1 MKDDINYAEK
11 IATFNLLVGNNNEDI
26 AFNYLSMANWDET
39 QAAILYNKENKG
51 ANATLINTNDN
62 NINSINQNLYP
73 NKDQD
78 IIPIEKDSIYNQ
90 PNNNQKINPYNQNN
104 YNNYMPNQP
113 SVLNKYNQCEI
124 FINGPLDGLKFWKV
138 DNRGYFINFQQFNN
152 CIKLYNVFITNLSTN
167 VGIIYI
173 YDKRTINDAVTILQ
187 NLNNNEQTRDLL
199 NQRCVIHPMINKC
212 IEASSIIK
220 SLKIKTF
227 PTMVICFHKN
237 ESYFSVISQINNI
250 MNNIPLL
257 TQKLIEAHELFGQT
271 KKVYRHP
278 YPNSYN
284 NYIND
289 LKNKNNN
296 SINPQTNNNQI
307 NQNPNNKSNNIIN
320 NININNNIINNNNNI
335 INNPSN
341 NSSNLLADPRNYMMD
356 DDVMKNDM
364 YPYMSDGEVLK
375 KQEEEMKNLERK
387 EEEKVRKK
395 KQEEEMK
402 KLEEE
407 KRKREEIEEK
417 NKIENILKQLPQ
429 EPSDDTPNKC
439 TIMFRFPDGEK
450 TVQRKF
456 LKSDKVSLLYTYIK
470 SLGREIYTE
479 NNENSFS
486 LVQPF
491 PFKNYNELQDN
502 TLEQEGLFP
511 NAVLQIRT
519 M

>member
-1 MKDDINYAEK
+1 
-11 IATFNLLVGNNNEDI
+11 
-26 AFNYLSMANWDET
+26 
-39 QAAILYNKENKG
+39 
-51 ANATLINTNDN
+51 
-62 NINSINQNLYP
+62 
-73 NKDQD
+73 
-78 IIPIEKDSIYNQ
+78 
-90 PNNNQKINPYNQNN
+90 
-104 YNNYMPNQP
+104 
-113 SVLNKYNQCEI
+113 
-124 FINGPLDGLKFWKV
+124 
-138 DNRGYFINFQQFNN
+138 
-152 CIKLYNVFITNLSTN
+152 
-167 VGIIYI
+167 
-173 YDKRTINDAVTILQ
+173 
-187 NLNNNEQTRDLL
+187 
-199 NQRCVIHPMINKC
+199 
-212 IEASSIIK
+212 
-220 SLKIKTF
+220 
-227 PTMVICFHKN
+227 
-237 ESYFSVISQINNI
+237 
-250 MNNIPLL
+250 
-257 TQKLIEAHELFGQT
+257 
-271 KKVYRHP
+271 
-278 YPNSYN
+278 
-284 NYIND
+284 
-289 LKNKNNN
+289 
-296 SINPQTNNNQI
+296 
-307 NQNPNNKSNNIIN
+307 
-320 NININNNIINNNNNI
+320 
-335 INNPSN
+335 
-341 NSSNLLADPRNYMMD
+341 MD

-395 KQEEEMK
+395 RQEEEMK

-429 EPSDDTPNKC
+429 EPSDDDPNKC

-456 LKSDKVSLLYTYIK
+456 LKSDKVSLLYTYVK

>member
-62 NINSINQNLYP
+62 NINSINQNFYP

-90 PNNNQKINPYNQNN
+90 PSNNQKINPYNQNN

-375 KQEEEMKNLERK
+375 KQEEE
-387 EEEKVRKK
+387 
-395 KQEEEMK
+395 
-402 KLEEE
+402 

-429 EPSDDTPNKC
+429 EPSDDDPNKC

-456 LKSDKVSLLYTYIK
+456 LKSDKVSLLYTYVK